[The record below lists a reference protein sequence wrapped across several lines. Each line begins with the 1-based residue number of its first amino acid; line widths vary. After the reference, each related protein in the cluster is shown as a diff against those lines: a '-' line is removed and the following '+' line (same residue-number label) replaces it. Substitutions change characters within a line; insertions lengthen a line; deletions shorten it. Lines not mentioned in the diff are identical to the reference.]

1 MNSREEILAE
11 LRRSRQA
18 IARDLGAVRAECDVR
33 ARAKAAFQKRPIL
46 WLGSAMA
53 VGWLIAG
60 KKRKP
65 SPGRKKPEGKGRD
78 LSARFARPTSIVGIV
93 MGLLKLLIPLLKPV
107 LTAYAAR
114 RLSELGE
121 RIGR

>member
-1 MNSREEILAE
+1 MNSRDEILAE

-18 IARDLGAVRAECDVR
+18 IARDLAAVRAECDVR
-33 ARAKAAFQKRPIL
+33 ARAKAAFQKRPVL

-65 SPGRKKPEGKGRD
+65 SPGRKKSEGKGRE
-78 LSARFARPTSIVGIV
+78 SSSKFAPPTSVVGIV
-93 MGLLKLLIPLLKPV
+93 MGILKLAIPLLKPV

-121 RIGR
+121 RMGR